1 MPIEFGEWAVARK
14 TRHHG
19 VTVGLFLLGD
29 QSPLL
34 LLERVTNALDLIAE
48 VDPRRYRRLQH
59 DDVRLLVEDGPMC
72 QYLSMTNTCVL
83 SLDAVQ
89 NRPREQLA
97 LAIIHEAAHARLY
110 RAGVGFERK
119 HQARQE
125 RCCVL
130 EQIDFLRR
138 LGALGYRGT
147 DAWIQYFQNALSRP
161 WWGRE
166 AIHKRVL
173 HYLRRSDF
181 SPRLIRLYDFLCRP
195 R

>member
-138 LGALGYRGT
+138 LGALGYIAGQT
-147 DAWIQYFQNALSRP
+147 HGFNTSRMRFLAP
-161 WWGRE
+161 GGGERRYTNGSSTTCAA
-166 AIHKRVL
+166 AI
-173 HYLRRSDF
+173 
-181 SPRLIRLYDFLCRP
+181 SPLA
-195 R
+195 